1 LLQQGAQ
8 QEANIATGAAITT
21 TRGQEVVKNV
31 EKLSN
36 DTATTADA
44 AGQTA
49 VVARRIRTSITD
61 NPEIP
66 GMLTKTNKQ
75 GLNVITA
82 ALAAVDAGL
91 GGSDAIEAALK
102 QMNFDPRQ
110 IAVFDQIKGDLT
122 ELALARARE
131 NKGQGTFTD
140 FERRLFAQTT
150 GDIARNPLSAIQYRM
165 EIFEYAADKAVRK
178 SEWIED
184 YRANKPNATAGQIQ
198 NAWRTENKKADE
210 EFEKRLRETYI
221 SPKFKVKRP

>member
-1 LLQQGAQ
+1 M
-8 QEANIATGAAITT
+8 
-21 TRGQEVVKNV
+21 
-31 EKLSN
+31 
-36 DTATTADA
+36 
-44 AGQTA
+44 
-49 VVARRIRTSITD
+49 VARRIRTSITD

-66 GMLTKTNKQ
+66 GMLTKTNSK
-75 GLNVITA
+75 GMNVVTA

-110 IAVFDQIKGDLT
+110 VAVFDQIKGDLT

-178 SEWIED
+178 SEWIEN
-184 YRANKPNATAGQIQ
+184 YRASKPNATSGQIS
-198 NAWRTENKKADE
+198 NAWRAENKKADE